1 MVNIGLI
8 FGIKHMINYMI
19 FSLAVLAVVYIIY
32 VIVPK
37 VETETKCKILD
48 SLTKFINAVD
58 GSNLS
63 DEDKEKLKKT
73 ITEKVLK

>member
-8 FGIKHMINYMI
+8 FGIKHMVNYMI

-48 SLTKFINAVD
+48 SITKFINAVD

-73 ITEKVLK
+73 ITENILK

>member
-8 FGIKHMINYMI
+8 FGIKHMVNYMI

-32 VIVPK
+32 VIAPK
-37 VETETKCKILD
+37 VEIENKCKILD
-48 SLTKFINAVD
+48 SITTFIKALD
-58 GSNLS
+58 EKNLS

-73 ITEKVLK
+73 ITENILK